1 MDTRTNLL
9 NIFPVLATGI
19 DDESD
24 VKHSHDDHRQ
34 VDRLVLGEVEIGEH
48 VVPVDRRREN
58 EETTGERRQMRR
70 EALCL
75 LLVRQRSNLEK

>member
-1 MDTRTNLL
+1 MDILSNLF
-9 NIFPVLATGI
+9 NIFSVLATGI

-24 VKHSHDDHRQ
+24 VQNSHGDHRQ
-34 VDRLVLGEVEIGEH
+34 IDRLVLGEDEIGEH
-48 VVPVDRRREN
+48 IVPVDRRREN

-75 LLVRQRSNLEK
+75 FLVG